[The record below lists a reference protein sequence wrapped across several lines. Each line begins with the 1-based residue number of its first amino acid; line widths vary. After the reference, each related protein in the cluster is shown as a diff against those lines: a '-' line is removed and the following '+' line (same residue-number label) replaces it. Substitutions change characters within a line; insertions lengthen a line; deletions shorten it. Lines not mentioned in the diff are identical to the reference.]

1 MPHRLLPVALLG
13 GILIGLAAC
22 GILDPRPS
30 AAPAA
35 GAGQWRPGPAARQ
48 PLTQVAAAAHDG
60 RIWVVGGLDAGGGA
74 VASVQVFDPAHG
86 TWDTGPSLVE
96 PIHHAALVSDGERLS
111 LVGGFGFDGQPRD
124 RVWILQLAGGDLA
137 WAEDRPLPE
146 PRAAG
151 AAAWDGAGRIVYA
164 GGVGPDG
171 VSADVLVQED
181 HGWRQLGEL
190 SEAREH
196 LAATSDGRG
205 SVFVLGGR
213 RGDLDTNQATV
224 DVVSRAGVRR
234 LGELPTRRGGVAA
247 FFWPAV
253 GACLVGGESP
263 GGTHGEVECIDASG
277 TLTTLPSLRQPRHGL
292 GAAVLDGVAYSML
305 GGPEP
310 GLFVADTVESLT
322 LP

>member
-1 MPHRLLPVALLG
+1 VPHRLLPVALLG

-30 AAPAA
+30 AAPTA

-48 PLTQVAAAAHDG
+48 PLTEVAAAAHDG
-60 RIWVVGGLDAGGGA
+60 RIWVVGGLDASGA
-74 VASVQVFDPAHG
+74 AQDAVVSLRPAEGRWREEPSLPMAVHHG
-86 TWDTGPSLVE
+86 T
-96 PIHHAALVSDGERLS
+96 LVSDGDALWLIGGYAGDAPSAAVFRL
-111 LVGGFGFDGQPRD
+111 DGD
-124 RVWILQLAGGDLA
+124 RWS
-137 WAEDRPLPE
+137 EDRPLPE
-146 PRAAG
+146 ARAAG

-164 GGVGPDG
+164 GGVGPSG
-171 VSADVLVQED
+171 VSATVLVQED
-181 HGWRQLGEL
+181 HGWRALGAL